1 MNSGCCI
8 WHHESDAHQ
17 PPPVAF
23 ELSRV
28 RWCLAEK
35 EKSVKLLQ
43 ETITNLFK
51 LKSAF
56 VLLFVSVLFYQE
68 EHSVDFVFGDN
79 GASNWLVSDKMDGC
93 SNFSARV
100 RPWKAWRKVW
110 LWRLR
115 TITLTNGLLMDSTS
129 NVMIS
134 VFNLFK
140 HQVLKKKNLLCRFQ
154 MREIPLRRSPIIKEK
169 RTGICSRA
177 ESKGGPR
184 VLKAELDRETGRWR
198 RGKQRRGACSQNCR
212 KTRLSRAAVAEAA
225 PTSRT
230 VSLGAFCPLR
240 CRGKKV

>member
-140 HQVLKKKNLLCRFQ
+140 HQVLKKKIYFVAFRWG
-154 MREIPLRRSPIIKEK
+154 K
-169 RTGICSRA
+169 SRW
-177 ESKGGPR
+177 GG
-184 VLKAELDRETGRWR
+184 A
-198 RGKQRRGACSQNCR
+198 Q
-212 KTRLSRAAVAEAA
+212 LSRKRGPGSVLGRRAKEAQESWRQSWTERPADGGEGNKGVEHALKTAGKHASAEQQ
-225 PTSRT
+225 
-230 VSLGAFCPLR
+230 
-240 CRGKKV
+240 